1 VSVAQPTYVMYETY
15 TRVYAVPTD
24 AGAEEVMMDQV
35 AITDARDD
43 LAEVVNRVTYRG
55 DRVVLTR
62 RGKRLVAVVPI
73 ADLELLERLEKAADL
88 EEIRSA
94 LSDPDNAEQIPWER
108 LKTELGL

>member
-1 VSVAQPTYVMYETY
+1 
-15 TRVYAVPTD
+15 
-24 AGAEEVMMDQV
+24 MDQV

-73 ADLELLERLEKAADL
+73 ADLELLERLENAADL

-94 LSDPDNAEQIPWER
+94 LCSLRSGQRRADS
-108 LKTELGL
+108 LGEVEDRTGSVASFPAWLRHIA